1 MPDEYGLKV
10 WMDLIPKNLKS
21 VTKQIEQSF
30 AKVDVGLSGGKSAG
44 GGSAGS
50 GAGGLASSGLKGAA
64 MLGGVLIAVN
74 ETVKYL
80 KKIWNNLKESS
91 PYLRG
96 ILSLFSRSM
105 SYFFKPYGDFL
116 AGLLKP
122 LAILMMKMA
131 VSWMKFT
138 RTPVGKKV
146 VEGTASASFGGLGII
161 TFQIKTIKDI
171 FSTAAEIAKEID
183 WGNLWEKT
191 KLTFSS
197 MWDQLKGFGSWLWEG
212 IKTNLSDGWD
222 LLKDLGSWLW
232 GKLEDLWDGTV
243 GAFLSVNDWIAD
255 KLEGIFGTGFG
266 GFDSIS
272 AWAYNK
278 ISSLWK
284 GSSSAGGSS
293 SGSSGGI
300 VANLA
305 NKVSS
310 FFSGTGSSSAGSSGN
325 SNSGVNT
332 DWLPGYATK
341 FTGHQTG
348 LNFVP
353 NTGYYKLHRGEKVT
367 NASQAGKGGGKNIT
381 INNTFNM
388 SGGGYKSGDM
398 ERNAVRSSRII
409 ELELRGRGL

>member
-30 AKVDVGLSGGKSAG
+30 AKVDVGLSGGKS

-50 GAGGLASSGLKGAA
+50 GAGGIASSGLKGAA

-80 KKIWNNLKESS
+80 KKIWSSLKESS

-96 ILSLFSRSM
+96 ILTLFSRSM

-138 RTPVGKKV
+138 RTPAGKKV
-146 VEGTASASFGGLGII
+146 VEASTAVATGGLGVMV
-161 TFQIKTIKDI
+161 FQTKTIKDI
-171 FSTAAEIAKEID
+171 FKKGVEIAEEID

-191 KLTFSS
+191 KLTFGS
-197 MWDQLKGFGSWLWEG
+197 MWDTLKGFGTWLWEG

-293 SGSSGGI
+293 AGGSGGI
-300 VANLA
+300 IANLA
-305 NKVSS
+305 SKVSS
-310 FFSGTGSSSAGSSGN
+310 IFNQTSSAGGSSRG

-367 NASQAGKGGGKNIT
+367 NAAQAGKGEGKSIT

-388 SGGGYKSGDM
+388 SGGGSRSGDM